1 MSVKQHIK
9 IEQNNYECIK
19 CDYKCKGLF
28 LWKQHLN
35 TAKHKNKK
43 KSLIQIVCLKCKKVY
58 KQRSGL
64 WRHRKKCDGIPLHDN
79 SNENNNKNTNI
90 EELNN
95 ENNNKNTNI
104 EELNNENNNKNT
116 NIEELNIEELNNE
129 NNLTQ
134 LQEIK
139 ELRELMKTLLVNL
152 TKDSE
157 VKEHM
162 FEQIKQQNKII
173 SDMVPKIG
181 NNSFNINVFLNERC
195 RDALN
200 MSDFIKSLHIETC
213 DLSYTKDNGLV
224 EGISSVLLNGLK
236 QLDKYHR
243 PIHCTDM
250 KRETLYIKENDE
262 WDSENCKQLLKT
274 AINDIAHKKR
284 KALIN
289 WEKENPRWSETEKGK
304 EEYIKLVKSLMSD
317 LTCGTDE
324 NKIIKN
330 IVKESFIDKKSVIV
344 D

>member
-1 MSVKQHIK
+1 M
-9 IEQNNYECIK
+9 EQNNYECIK
-19 CDYKCKGLF
+19 CHYKCKGLF
-28 LWKQHLN
+28 LWKQHIN
-35 TAKHKNKK
+35 TAKHKDKK
-43 KSLIQIVCLKCKKVY
+43 KIIRPIVCLKCKKVY

-64 WRHRKKCDGIPLHDN
+64 WRHRKICDGISSHDN
-79 SNENNNKNTNI
+79 SNENETENTNI

-95 ENNNKNTNI
+95 ENNNKNT
-104 EELNNENNNKNT
+104 
-116 NIEELNIEELNNE
+116 NIEELNNE